1 MGLPEP
7 LVNYIQSLY
16 SQGTTCLAYNGKLSR
31 PIKCG
36 GGVKQGDLL
45 SCYLFNSVIDWV
57 LLNIDP
63 NIGYQYVDNLLL
75 QTPKGLQTQVKKV
88 VSALG
93 LCGLEVNPVKCAT
106 LSLKPDT
113 KKKKSL
119 TETKTI
125 IKIDGV
131 AVPTIK
137 PGESYKYLGTHVT
150 SAGTYAQVET
160 KLKTQLDNVSNA
172 PLKLQQKLF
181 ILTSNVIPAAYHQ
194 LVLAKTTRIALNSLD
209 RVIRVKIKMWLKLP
223 HNIPDAFVYAHYK
236 DGGLGIRSL
245 RWTVPRRKVE
255 RMTGMCQSEDPLTRY
270 LVTQPEIQHQ
280 TSK

>member
-1 MGLPEP
+1 M
-7 LVNYIQSLY
+7 
-16 SQGTTCLAYNGKLSR
+16 T
-31 PIKCG
+31 
-36 GGVKQGDLL
+36 LL
-45 SCYLFNSVIDWV
+45 
-57 LLNIDP
+57 
-63 NIGYQYVDNLLL
+63 
-75 QTPKGLQTQVKKV
+75 
-88 VSALG
+88 
-93 LCGLEVNPVKCAT
+93 
-106 LSLKPDT
+106 
-113 KKKKSL
+113 
-119 TETKTI
+119 
-125 IKIDGV
+125 KIDGV

-160 KLKTQLDNVSNA
+160 KLKTQLDNMSNA

-194 LVLAKTTRIALNSLD
+194 LVLAKSTRIALNSLD

-245 RWTVPRRKVE
+245 RWTVPRLKVE

-270 LVTQPEIQHQ
+270 LMTQPEIQHQ
-280 TSK
+280 TSKWTRPAVIDGHPIDTKEQQHAAHLARMVKTADCYGLANAQHVPYANRWVKDSTAPNVLII

>member
-45 SCYLFNSVIDWV
+45 SCYLFNSVNDWV
-57 LLNIDP
+57 LLNVDP

-125 IKIDGV
+125 VKIDGV

-194 LVLAKTTRIALNSLD
+194 LVLAKTMSSALNSLD
-209 RVIRVKIKMWLKLP
+209 WVIRVKIKMWLKLP

-236 DGGLGIRSL
+236 DGG
-245 RWTVPRRKVE
+245 
-255 RMTGMCQSEDPLTRY
+255 
-270 LVTQPEIQHQ
+270 
-280 TSK
+280 